1 MYKNKK
7 VFAIINCKESF
18 NDKKQLS
25 KAKKKQFEETLKEIE
40 ELEYGEGY
48 FDKPILINTLDVF
61 ESSDI
66 IDEIYLIVDEKE
78 DEKIRN
84 LVKEY
89 KISKVEDFV
98 LADNL
103 RQYSMEEALYQIAKT
118 DKKPQF
124 LITHDARVPF
134 ISEDT
139 ILEITEGMHKNMA
152 AAYGVPLKDSVKK
165 VNLESMKI
173 EEKIGVIELWETQFP
188 KMFLSGILMS
198 AYDYAEEF
206 NLYSE
211 DDSTLIE
218 YMRFPI
224 KVLKGSS
231 NNLMLDISIFDTL
244 NRVFSKKQNL
254 KSKI

>member
-18 NDKKQLS
+18 NEKKQLT
-25 KAKKKQFEETLKEIE
+25 KAKKKEFEERLKEIE

-61 ESSDI
+61 ENSEI
-66 IDEIYLIVDEKE
+66 IDEIYLIVDENE

-89 KISKVEDFV
+89 KISKVEDFI

-103 RQYSMEEALYQIAKT
+103 RQYSMEEALYKIAKT

-139 ILEITEGMHKNMA
+139 ILELTEGMHKNMA
-152 AAYGVPLKDSVKK
+152 TVYGTPLKDSVKK
-165 VNLESMKI
+165 VNLDTMKI
-173 EEKIGVIELWETQFP
+173 EDKIGVIELWETQFP

-211 DDSTLIE
+211 DDATLIE

-224 KVLKGSS
+224 KVLRGNS
-231 NNLMLDISIFDTL
+231 NNIMLDTSIFDTL
-244 NRVFSKKQNL
+244 NRLFSKKA
-254 KSKI
+254 K